1 MLPHPKKAIKEL
13 IIANTNFLNMEI
25 VKKYFI
31 RSKGKNE
38 FLTFHLIETVTFTSL
53 DIFFNTEDEAK
64 EYAKKKNLELVIYED
79 NLISH

>member
-1 MLPHPKKAIKEL
+1 LLPHPKKAIKEL

>member
-1 MLPHPKKAIKEL
+1 
-13 IIANTNFLNMEI
+13 MEI

>member
-1 MLPHPKKAIKEL
+1 LLPHPKKAIKEL
-13 IIANTNFLNMEI
+13 SIANTNFLNMEI

-53 DIFFNTEDEAK
+53 DIFFNTKDEAK
-64 EYAKKKNLELVIYED
+64 EYAKKKNLALVIYED